1 MLQFLLIK
9 RRNMH
14 NFVRN
19 CIFKNHYFFKFI
31 FVVMYLYFELIYE
44 KIINIFFNFKNAKN

>member
-9 RRNMH
+9 RRNMN